1 MKINGVV
8 YKINFWDLP
17 GQDRN
22 TFVLGSF
29 VRDTQGIIYCCGVDN
44 NKTMENLKKWEES
57 LKSKEDLKE
66 IIKIVVENKCD
77 LIGNESL
84 YNNNI
89 EDLRKISNELECS
102 NFYRTSALNGYNIK
116 LSIEYLIN
124 EIIKKIKMDDI
135 SEYTKNNIRK
145 ERIKNVKMN
154 KSENININ
162 NKSKN
167 CC

>member
-1 MKINGVV
+1 MKSKTNNDLNPQVSLKVIIVGDMATGKTSIIKRYLSDKFDENNDATIVPNLNPKIMKINGVV

-102 NFYRTSALNGYNIK
+102 NFS
-116 LSIEYLIN
+116 
-124 EIIKKIKMDDI
+124 KI
-135 SEYTKNNIRK
+135 YPH
-145 ERIKNVKMN
+145 
-154 KSENININ
+154 
-162 NKSKN
+162 
-167 CC
+167 